1 MSIASPRP
9 SLNLPSSRRGSAST
23 INSTRSVSTSRPA
36 SIRDTNT
43 ANSTPVPA
51 STRRRDRAALR
62 EFYNLQA
69 TEPTTKP
76 PPSAPT
82 SQPEDSGPQ
91 DALSALDHPSFSA
104 KTYADELLNTSD
116 AATLLR
122 TLNAITISALGL
134 EGDKKAL
141 VYDNYTTLL
150 SATSTISRMRENVDP
165 MAPVTTTL
173 EPAVKHIADVAKS
186 IADSRNVGDVEKERQ
201 KEVVKWVLGAPE
213 RLKRMKEQGKEEEVK
228 KEWDEG
234 GPGCSSL
241 EGFLQE
247 NGRFTWLPGTY
258 APTENPYSW
267 VNLTNML
274 WVEQPVGTG
283 FSMGTPRA
291 TSEEEVAQDFIKF
304 FKNFEALFGITNYKI
319 YVTGESY
326 AGRYVPYI
334 SAAMLDQNDTEYY
347 DLSGALVYDPC
358 IGDFDYTQEEVVVV
372 PFAVQNQ
379 NILNLNA
386 SFLAKMENLHQSCGY
401 ADYIDKYLTFP
412 ASGVQP
418 PVLFNFTSD
427 ASCDL
432 FDLINEAA
440 LVVNPCFDIYE
451 ITQICPLLWDVLGF
465 PTQLVYSPAGADV
478 YFNRTDVKRAIHAP
492 LNVSWA
498 ECSNNAVFTGGNSGP
513 ETEGDTSPDPIQH
526 VLPQVIEA
534 TNRVLIGNGDFDMI
548 IITNGTLMSIQNMT
562 WNGKLGFETQP
573 STPINITMPD
583 LMYADVFASNGYK
596 GLDGPQG
603 IMGIQVILPEENYG
617 LFEISDARVENEGST
632 DEQLMRQVDIVAVH
646 GLMGHWANTWNSGNS
661 HGDSMF
667 LRDRIPSDLSRIGVR
682 ARIFSYGYDS
692 AVVFS
697 KSAATIDQAAIMLL
711 SRLLGKRRTS
721 EEKGRPIIFIAHSLG
736 GLVVKQAMIQAW
748 TRNEYYNDILENVK
762 GCLFLG
768 VPHRGADLAYWAKL
782 PAQIIPYISLGFRGN
797 SKLLESL
804 SSKSAD
810 WMRISRDFVHRA
822 TSLQI
827 RTFYETDRLGNV
839 IVVDESSAT
848 MSLPNELALP
858 LAGSNHATI
867 CKFAASENQRYD
879 LVKDALEDLVRAALG
894 TTQTASDSPLRSDMP
909 LRTDTFCGREAEIQ
923 TMAEALHP
931 EKPGQKGLVLY
942 GIGGSGK
949 TQLALQYIQTYGS
962 IYEAIIWINAS
973 NTQDLDASFAEA
985 ADLLYEKPDNTASRH
1000 STATPQRLVVAE
1012 LRNPRSSPWLL
1023 VMDSVDDLI
1032 VTSTRANASEVF
1044 RFPSL
1049 EIDRLDESSGCQ
1061 LLQKIVGDVAVP
1073 GTDWAAHINKELHGI
1088 PLAIE
1093 HAGVLIRTYLSPDQF
1108 LQSYRARYRWLL
1120 TEFPDRGVLAYDKD
1134 RSIIT
1139 VFDLLFKK
1147 VKEKY
1152 PEAGAL
1158 LIFVAIL
1165 GIWKIPTTFLNQYK
1179 GLLSDIQSEDDQESQ
1194 QLVQVL
1200 STPEALQLALSQL
1213 ANLCLVKRDSVRGH
1227 PSKSIMIHR
1236 AIRDWSLQ
1244 TSVTGKQIW
1253 LLQAARGLV
1262 AATLC
1267 YDQQKYTLNVSQQR
1281 RTLDRAFLAPLR
1293 QCVVLIRGKIPE
1305 HEMLPPDGRYCQQYA
1320 ELVVELA
1327 QVDLSCGLLSD
1338 AEKNFKDAIEYR
1350 RIEGGAD
1357 WPSSRMDL
1365 MLLEGLAVVRFRSAD
1380 FDSCIEILESAL
1392 ELAGK
1397 FYQPFDPE
1405 AEAIRSYYR
1414 IVFEK
1419 RETMQQHHKSAVLAR
1434 SESKMNTQDVE
1445 PSGDA
1450 LQDETLVPPS
1460 YGEQQTV
1467 PDRGQLE
1474 HDYHFNA
1481 DLRGAASSGFVE
1493 EVKRLLSI
1501 ERIDLNSQDK
1511 NGMTALSWAIYNR
1524 HEAVVQLLLGV
1535 DQIDTNVKDME
1546 DWTPLHRYSHAGHNG
1561 IVQKLLQK
1569 GAEVNARGGNYGTAL
1584 QAASTQGHDKIVQML
1599 LEHDADVN
1607 AQGGYYDTALQ
1618 AASAWGRDEIVQML
1632 LEHDANV
1639 NAHGGYFGTALQA
1652 ASANGHDKVV
1662 QMLLER
1668 NADVN
1673 SHFGFHGS
1681 ALHVAAGKGHE
1692 KIVQILLDSQARLTG
1707 LHDSALHVAAEK
1719 GHEKI
1724 VQMLLESEARLTTET
1739 LFDLYANKSVKLTPS
1754 LASHIQREMIAE
1766 IDRFEKTL
1774 LHWAAERGHQTATER
1789 CLDLGAKVDARDK
1802 FRRTALHYAA
1812 EHGHL
1817 EVKANRK

>member
-1 MSIASPRP
+1 
-9 SLNLPSSRRGSAST
+9 
-23 INSTRSVSTSRPA
+23 
-36 SIRDTNT
+36 
-43 ANSTPVPA
+43 
-51 STRRRDRAALR
+51 
-62 EFYNLQA
+62 
-69 TEPTTKP
+69 
-76 PPSAPT
+76 
-82 SQPEDSGPQ
+82 
-91 DALSALDHPSFSA
+91 
-104 KTYADELLNTSD
+104 
-116 AATLLR
+116 
-122 TLNAITISALGL
+122 
-134 EGDKKAL
+134 
-141 VYDNYTTLL
+141 
-150 SATSTISRMRENVDP
+150 
-165 MAPVTTTL
+165 
-173 EPAVKHIADVAKS
+173 
-186 IADSRNVGDVEKERQ
+186 
-201 KEVVKWVLGAPE
+201 
-213 RLKRMKEQGKEEEVK
+213 
-228 KEWDEG
+228 
-234 GPGCSSL
+234 
-241 EGFLQE
+241 
-247 NGRFTWLPGTY
+247 
-258 APTENPYSW
+258 
-267 VNLTNML
+267 ML

-283 FSMGTPRA
+283 FSIGTPKA

-319 YVTGESY
+319 YITGESY

-334 SAAMLDQNDTEYY
+334 SAAMLDQNDTKHY
-347 DLSGALVYDPC
+347 DLSGALVYDPV
-358 IGDFDYTQEEVVVV
+358 IGNFDYIQEEVVVV

-418 PVLFNFTSD
+418 PALFNFTTD

-451 ITQICPLLWDVLGF
+451 ITQMCPLLWDVLGF

-583 LMYADVFASNGYK
+583 MMYADVFASNGYK
-596 GLDGPQG
+596 GIDGPQG

-617 LFEISDARVENEGST
+617 LFEISDAKVGNEGSV
-632 DEQLMRQVDIVAVH
+632 DDQSMRQVDIVAVH

-661 HGDSMF
+661 HDDPMF
-667 LRDRIPSDLSRIGVR
+667 LRDRIPSDLSRVGVR

-697 KSAATIDQAAIMLL
+697 KSVATIDQAAIMLL

-768 VPHRGADLAYWAKL
+768 VPHRGADLAYWAKF
-782 PAQIIPYISLGFRGN
+782 PAQIIPYLSLGFRGN
-797 SKLLESL
+797 TKLLESL

-810 WMRISRDFVHRA
+810 WMRISRDFVYRA

-879 LVKDALEDLVRAALG
+879 PVKDALEDLVRAALG
-894 TTQTASDSPLRSDMP
+894 TIQTASDSPLRSDMP
-909 LRTDTFCGREAEIQ
+909 LRTDTFCGREVEIQ
-923 TMAEALHP
+923 TMAEALDP

-962 IYEAIIWINAS
+962 LYKAIIWINAS
-973 NTQDLDASFAEA
+973 NTQDLDATFAEA
-985 ADLLYEKPDNTASRH
+985 ADLLCEGPDNTAPRH
-1000 STATPQRLVVAE
+1000 STATPQKLVVAE

-1032 VTSTRANASEVF
+1032 VTSTRANVSEVF

-1049 EIDRLDESSGCQ
+1049 EIDRLDERSGCQ

-1073 GTDWAAHINKELHGI
+1073 GTDWAADINKELHGI

-1093 HAGVLIRTYLSPDQF
+1093 HAGVLIRTSLSPEQF
-1108 LQSYRARYRWLL
+1108 LQSYRA
-1120 TEFPDRGVLAYDKD
+1120 
-1134 RSIIT
+1134 
-1139 VFDLLFKK
+1139 
-1147 VKEKY
+1147 
-1152 PEAGAL
+1152 
-1158 LIFVAIL
+1158 
-1165 GIWKIPTTFLNQYK
+1165 
-1179 GLLSDIQSEDDQESQ
+1179 
-1194 QLVQVL
+1194 
-1200 STPEALQLALSQL
+1200 
-1213 ANLCLVKRDSVRGH
+1213 
-1227 PSKSIMIHR
+1227 
-1236 AIRDWSLQ
+1236 
-1244 TSVTGKQIW
+1244 
-1253 LLQAARGLV
+1253 
-1262 AATLC
+1262 
-1267 YDQQKYTLNVSQQR
+1267 
-1281 RTLDRAFLAPLR
+1281 
-1293 QCVVLIRGKIPE
+1293 
-1305 HEMLPPDGRYCQQYA
+1305 RYCQQYA

-1338 AEKNFKDAIEYR
+1338 AEFNFKDAIEHR
-1350 RIEGGAD
+1350 RLEGGAD

-1380 FDSCIEILESAL
+1380 FDSCIEILENAL
-1392 ELAGK
+1392 RLAENL
-1397 FYQPFDPE
+1397 YQPFDPKV
-1405 AEAIRSYYR
+1405 EAIESYLR
-1414 IVFEK
+1414 IVIEK
-1419 RETMQQHHKSAVLAR
+1419 RETLQQHHKNAVLAR
-1434 SESKMNTQDVE
+1434 SESKMNTQVVE

-1450 LQDETLVPPS
+1450 LRDGTLEPPS

-1474 HDYHFNA
+1474 HDYELNA

-1501 ERIDLNSQDK
+1501 ERIDPNSQDK

-1546 DWTPLHRYSHAGHNG
+1546 EWTPLHRYSHAGHDG

-1584 QAASTQGHDKIVQML
+1584 QAASTQGHDKIVHMLLEHGADVNAQGGYYDTALQGACAEGHDEIVQMVLEHGAEVNARGGHYGTALQAASTQGHDKIVQML

-1607 AQGGYYDTALQ
+1607 AQDGYYDTALQ

-1652 ASANGHDKVV
+1652 ATANGHDKIV

-1673 SHFGFHGS
+1673 AHFGFHGS
-1681 ALHVAAGKGHE
+1681 ALYVAAGKGHE
-1692 KIVQILLDSQARLTG
+1692 KIVQMLLDSEARLTG
-1707 LHDSALHVAAEK
+1707 FHDSALHVAAEK

-1739 LFDLYANKSVKLTPS
+1739 LFDLYANESVKLTPS

-1774 LHWAAERGHQTATER
+1774 LHWTAERGHQTATER

-1812 EHGHL
+1812 RHGHL
-1817 EVKANRK
+1817 EVVKTLVEAKADRRARDRARRTASDYAQGAVFAYLQSQRRTVGSIYNNTISSLRRT